1 MGVNEQGHQ
10 GKARTLKYS
19 VLYGSEAVTLYKKAA
34 HSPRVTRHT
43 YDYSFLPAMVFKAVF
58 VKTATI
64 S

>member
-10 GKARTLKYS
+10 GKAHTFKYS
-19 VLYGSEAVTLYKKAA
+19 LLYGSEAVTLYKKAA
-34 HSPRVTRHT
+34 HSPRVTGHT
-43 YDYSFLPAMVFKAVF
+43 YNHSFLPTMVFKVVF